1 MVPVAF
7 EYHRAGSVAEALSL
21 MAQHG
26 EDAKVIAG
34 GHSMVP
40 AMKLR
45 LSTPTTVIDLRGVSD
60 LKHIT
65 DKGDHIAIGA
75 MATHWMVESSDVIAA
90 KAPALRDAAASIG
103 DVQVRN
109 RGTIGGALAHSDPAA
124 DYPGPILAL
133 DASMVIQGASGQ
145 RVVSATDYFVA
156 LWETAVQPDELL
168 VEIRVPTTSMN
179 ANSCYE
185 KFAQPASRYPYVGCA
200 VAVDKSGGTCSD
212 VRVGFSGVGHVGFRD
227 SNVEGALKGQALSAA
242 SIKAAADTA
251 TNGVDVLSDWS
262 VSEDYRRAMSRVY
275 ARRALTKVGL

>member
-7 EYHRAGSVAEALSL
+7 DYHRASSVAEALSL
-21 MAQHG
+21 MAQYG
-26 EDAKVIAG
+26 EDAKILAG

-45 LSTPTTVIDLRGVSD
+45 LSTPENVIDLGGIAE
-60 LKHIT
+60 LKSIT

-75 MATHWMVESSDVIAA
+75 MATHWMVEASDVIAA
-90 KAPALRDAAASIG
+90 KAPALRDAAAAIG

-109 RGTIGGALAHSDPAA
+109 RGTVGGALAHSDPAA
-124 DYPGPILAL
+124 DYPGAILAL
-133 DASMVIQGASGQ
+133 DASMVIQGAGGQ

-156 LWETAVQPDELL
+156 LWETAVQPGELL
-168 VEIRVPTTSMN
+168 VEIRIPTTAMN

-200 VAVDKSGGTCSD
+200 VAMEKSGGVCKD

-227 SNVEGALKGQALSAA
+227 SSVEGAMKGQSLSAA
-242 SIKAAADTA
+242 SVKAAADKA
-251 TNGVDVLSDWS
+251 TEGVDVLSDWS